1 MKKLLMNALA
11 PSLSI
16 GFIICLSALLHAEKF
31 SGSFK
36 TGIVHTLLL
45 SLFLFGLFGYLIKNR
60 IARSIVGSI
69 FAIHLFM
76 QLAYDS
82 SLSVSALMSVLNSS
96 PAESASFIY
105 SNFSVFIISILLT
118 IAIILLRLP
127 EKKYLYGLFL
137 LVGSTYILA
146 PLLREDTSGFFD
158 ELHRQVSNAMDL
170 NESYEKFD
178 YYLERASG
186 RLPPLKSIQGGIHS
200 AVFMSQNEET
210 RSSWT
215 NVTSTD
221 SPELLVIGIGESLR
235 AENLGIYGY
244 KRETTPQLRSLQ
256 NQLTIYQNAFSA
268 GTNTWNSVPAS
279 LTKVNGRADLSKS
292 IINLAKDAGYQVLW
306 LSNQTQYSLWDF
318 SVTSIANQANYTY
331 FSANDSDEI
340 YYDSVIIDELEK
352 VLKIPT
358 PNKKRLIILNFYGSH
373 SIFSDRYPE
382 HYSHFNGTDQLIDE
396 YDNSVLYTDA
406 LQSKLISLISQYGG
420 KYLFY
425 ADHGLG
431 SPDGDVPLMHDVR
444 ATPDIDSL
452 KVPLF
457 TYPKEDLGFS
467 NTDLISLFYFECIF
481 SAWSGINATELDQ
494 GYCADKLK
502 PKKISYI
509 DSNLLLNEVSAPIK

>member
-1 MKKLLMNALA
+1 MKKLLINAIA
-11 PSLSI
+11 PSLWI

-36 TGIVHTLLL
+36 TGTIHTLLL
-45 SLFLFGLFGYLIKNR
+45 SLFLFGLFGYLIKSR
-60 IARSIVGSI
+60 IARGIVGSI

-96 PAESASFIY
+96 PAESASFIQ
-105 SNFSVFIISILLT
+105 SNFSIFVFSILLT
-118 IAIILLRLP
+118 IAITLLRLP
-127 EKKYLYGLFL
+127 EKKYLYGLSL

-146 PLLREDTSGFFD
+146 PLLRADTSGFD
-158 ELHRQVSNAMDL
+158 EHHRQVSNAMDF

-186 RLPPLKSIQGGIHS
+186 RLPPLKSIQGGIQ
-200 AVFMSQNEET
+200 AVVFMSHNEET

-244 KRETTPQLRSLQ
+244 KRQTTPQLRSLQ

-268 GTNTWNSVPAS
+268 GTNTWTSVPAS

-292 IINLAKDAGYQVLW
+292 IINLAKDAGYEVLW
-306 LSNQTQYSLWDF
+306 LSNQAQYSVWDF
-318 SVTSIANQANYTY
+318 SVTSIANQADYTY

-340 YYDSVIIDELEK
+340 FYDSIIIDELQN
-352 VLKIPT
+352 VLKTPT

-373 SIFSDRYPE
+373 PIFSDRYPE
-382 HYSHFNGTDQLIDE
+382 RYAHFNGANQLLDE

-406 LQSKLISLISQYGG
+406 LQSKLISLISHHGG

-467 NTDLISLFYFECIF
+467 NTDPISLFYFECIF
-481 SAWSGINATELDQ
+481 SAWSGITATELDQ